1 MLREQL
7 LNKKARFGSTFRAII
22 FVQQRITAHV
32 ISNFINNDIE
42 MQHLDIKA
50 GYIASRGSKI
60 TPSIKVTPFI
70 AKENIVR
77 FRNVDQM
84 LSLQHQLLRRVL
96 MCQQQT
102 WSSALIT

>member
-32 ISNFINNDIE
+32 ISNFINNDLE

-77 FRNVDQM
+77 FRNGDQNVIVAT
-84 LSLQHQLLRRVL
+84 SVIEEVSQLF
-96 MCQQQT
+96 
-102 WSSALIT
+102 